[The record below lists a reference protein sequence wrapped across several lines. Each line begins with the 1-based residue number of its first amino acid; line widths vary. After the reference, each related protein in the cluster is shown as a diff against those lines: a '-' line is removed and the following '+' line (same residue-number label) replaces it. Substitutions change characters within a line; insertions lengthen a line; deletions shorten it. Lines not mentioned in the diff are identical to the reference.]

1 MIKNGFNELP
11 CPFRGRN
18 KERKTDR
25 KKEKRREEKVR
36 RNVAV
41 IKNLTNNNFKEQKV

>member
-1 MIKNGFNELP
+1 MSSLVHSEEEI
-11 CPFRGRN
+11 N